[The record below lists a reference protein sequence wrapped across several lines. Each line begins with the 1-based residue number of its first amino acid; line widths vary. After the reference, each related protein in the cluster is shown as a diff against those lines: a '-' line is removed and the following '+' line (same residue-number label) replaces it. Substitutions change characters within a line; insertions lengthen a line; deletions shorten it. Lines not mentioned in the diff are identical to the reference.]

1 MLNGQCIRGM
11 RVGLR
16 EHICTYMCMLVY
28 ITIFELHKVRWN
40 HREERIPLSKARVG
54 LGFGNTLFLLYVKTG
69 LSFSLSYVAGK
80 TSFLFLLLWASHG
93 PPFIAKVKLGLFL
106 HPCNLLELPYPPG
119 TVQEWSSMV
128 EWCTSYFIVDMV
140 RHLARIN
147 LRKEGLI
154 LSHSFGLQFIMVRD
168 AWWQKSEAAG
178 YIASGVRQ
186 ER

>member
-28 ITIFELHKVRWN
+28 INIFELHKVRWN

-54 LGFGNTLFLLYVKTG
+54 LGLGNTLFLLYVKTG

-128 EWCTSYFIVDMV
+128 EWCTSYFIC
-140 RHLARIN
+140 RYGKTPGKNQL
-147 LRKEGLI
+147 KEGGAY
-154 LSHSFGLQFIMVRD
+154 SQSQFCV
-168 AWWQKSEAAG
+168 AVHHG
-178 YIASGVRQ
+178 
-186 ER
+186 ERCMMTEEWGHWVHCIWS